1 MTNVS
6 LIQVEKLF
14 DVACTLIDVMSCV
27 PMSPTNYDMSSRDY
41 LNRFISL
48 ISGLRGGQ
56 SRYLPLLQ
64 TKLSEVLP
72 SYQLPLH
79 PSLSSNRLDVYSD
92 HSQPASASRSNEATP
107 FETPPALNIRQH
119 MPGMNYQ
126 DPALSTM
133 QGQMSET
140 GAYPSYSSSV
150 VYQQSTTGPSAADQ
164 GLYQT
169 HLPRR
174 PGFPG

>member
-1 MTNVS
+1 
-6 LIQVEKLF
+6 
-14 DVACTLIDVMSCV
+14 MSCV
-27 PMSPTNYDMSSRDY
+27 PMSSANYDMNSRDY

-48 ISGLRGGQ
+48 ISSLRGGQ

-79 PSLSSNRLDVYSD
+79 PSLSSNRLDVFGE
-92 HSQPASASRSNEATP
+92 HSQSSASRSNEATP
-107 FETPPALNIRQH
+107 FETPPPMAIRQH
-119 MPGMNYQ
+119 IPGINYQ
-126 DPALSTM
+126 DPALSTL
-133 QGQMSET
+133 QSQMSDT
-140 GAYPSYSSSV
+140 AAYPSFSSSV
-150 VYQQSTTGPSAADQ
+150 VYQDTTTGPGVASQ

-174 PGFPG
+174 PGYPG